1 LYKGLDTLKFN
12 DIKEAFAAARLEPM
26 FTDKE
31 FKDIFAALEV
41 YKDEEAGTIVWRDI
55 LNAMHTR
62 EPTAVRGIFP
72 KIVSRLCFLTF
83 VLETTRDLQ
92 VGPRG
97 EEKARERVDGGLRA
111 GRQGA
116 QAEDRGGVEA
126 ADSS

>member
-1 LYKGLDTLKFN
+1 MYKGLDTLKFN

-26 FTDKE
+26 FTDNE

-83 VLETTRDLQ
+83 VLETT
-92 VGPRG
+92 
-97 EEKARERVDGGLRA
+97 
-111 GRQGA
+111 
-116 QAEDRGGVEA
+116 
-126 ADSS
+126 